1 MLVIN
6 NCALKILTIIQ
17 LLQNQIHI
25 FIYLKNNGGNYIL
38 MNIKNF
44 KGLIQ
49 LIN

>member
-25 FIYLKNNGGNYIL
+25 FIYLKKNGEIYIL

>member
-1 MLVIN
+1 MPVIN

-17 LLQNQIHI
+17 PSQNQIRI
-25 FIYLKNNGGNYIL
+25 FIYLKKNGEIYIL